1 MEYIFGTIGKSETLR
16 TKWDYH
22 TDLTGFQQ
30 IVRKDANGKT
40 TDYFYIIRKIK
51 SKEDD
56 AGNCYDWYEIDRHYR
71 DVDHTEPILKVV
83 DELSSLM
90 IDQEYALTMLELGV
104 EGGE

>member
-1 MEYIFGTIGKSETLR
+1 MEYIFGTNRNVEILK
-16 TKWDYH
+16 TKGDVH

-30 IVRKDANGKT
+30 IVKNNPSEKT
-40 TDYFYIIRKIK
+40 TDFFYIIRKIK

-71 DVDHTEPILKVV
+71 EVDRTGPILKVV